1 MSINIGKLVRKFAN
15 QSVSESAKFM
25 NTANQ
30 KIIKQSD
37 HYLIAFDVYMVQIK
51 DRIDY

>member
-37 HYLIAFDVYMVQIK
+37 HYLVAFDVYMVQIK